1 MRILEVI
8 TEDVVLKLE
17 KGLKKLPSHSYDS
30 IDKLMQKICKDADIS
45 GKKLHDMFV
54 DKHNLTPDT
63 WIKKQVD
70 EDWKKVNKHD
80 KTDGMSQKAVNAYR
94 KENPGSKL
102 KTAVTTKPSKLK
114 AGSKDAKRR
123 KSFCARMSGNKGPM
137 KKPNGKPTP
146 KALALRRWH
155 CESLFELFVT
165 ARKGI
170 YEAEGEPS
178 GLKHLT
184 PHLARD
190 ILDQMEK
197 EGVHAIVKSI
207 EWGDGGAKELI
218 AMIKR
223 DLEQVAAKK
232 KSLTPNDIH
241 ALADSKGVAWDDEPS
256 FLQLTKR
263 LTGKEHL
270 DDLDQAGLLKVKNH
284 LENLEE
290 NFADGKNPGRKG
302 LAKRS
307 GVNTK
312 ASVSSLRKTAKHS
325 TGEKARMAHW
335 LANMK
340 AGRERAAKED
350 AAGVGTIT
358 AQNTTVDVNK
368 NTPKKNLRAFRL

>member
-30 IDKLMQKICKDADIS
+30 IDKLMQKLCKDHDIS

-114 AGSKDAKRR
+114 KGSKSASRR
-123 KSFCARMSGNKGPM
+123 KSFCARMGGM
-137 KKPNGKPTP
+137 KKHNASAKTKHDPDSPINK
-146 KALALRRWH
+146 ALRRWN
-155 CESLFELFVT
+155 CES
-165 ARKGI
+165 
-170 YEAEGEPS
+170 
-178 GLKHLT
+178 
-184 PHLARD
+184 
-190 ILDQMEK
+190 
-197 EGVHAIVKSI
+197 I
-207 EWGDGGAKELI
+207 EEMQELI
-218 AMIKR
+218 SVA
-223 DLEQVAAKK
+223 EQYI
-232 KSLTPNDIH
+232 N
-241 ALADSKGVAWDDEPS
+241 
-256 FLQLTKR
+256 
-263 LTGKEHL
+263 
-270 DDLDQAGLLKVKNH
+270 
-284 LENLEE
+284 E

-312 ASVSSLRKTAKHS
+312 ASVSSLRSTAKHS
-325 TGEKARMAHW
+325 SGEKARMAHW

-340 AGRERAAKED
+340 SGKAK
-350 AAGVGTIT
+350 A
-358 AQNTTVDVNK
+358 NK
-368 NTPKKNLRAFRL
+368 

>member
-30 IDKLMQKICKDADIS
+30 IDKLMQKLCKDHDIS

-114 AGSKDAKRR
+114 KGSKSASRR
-123 KSFCARMSGNKGPM
+123 KSFCARMGGM
-137 KKPNGKPTP
+137 KKHNASAKTKHNPDSPINK
-146 KALALRRWH
+146 ALRRWN
-155 CESLFELFVT
+155 CES
-165 ARKGI
+165 
-170 YEAEGEPS
+170 
-178 GLKHLT
+178 
-184 PHLARD
+184 
-190 ILDQMEK
+190 
-197 EGVHAIVKSI
+197 I
-207 EWGDGGAKELI
+207 EEMQELI
-218 AMIKR
+218 SVA
-223 DLEQVAAKK
+223 EQYI
-232 KSLTPNDIH
+232 N
-241 ALADSKGVAWDDEPS
+241 
-256 FLQLTKR
+256 
-263 LTGKEHL
+263 
-270 DDLDQAGLLKVKNH
+270 
-284 LENLEE
+284 E

-312 ASVSSLRKTAKHS
+312 ASVSSLRSTAKHS
-325 TGEKARMAHW
+325 SGEKARMAHW

-340 AGRERAAKED
+340 SGKAK
-350 AAGVGTIT
+350 A
-358 AQNTTVDVNK
+358 NK
-368 NTPKKNLRAFRL
+368 K